1 MNFYNNAFRGY
12 NNYNVWN
19 MYDYN
24 DYDDDFLDNFIFG
37 GTKRNTSYE
46 RYNFADFYN
55 QYKKYEVEKKEDP
68 EKIRKAQKKWK
79 DLSEKLI
86 KDQGIYIIQTIGSIL
101 KAVHILEKCETDE
114 KFEETVSL
122 GEKIHLYKLLTENEK
137 IIDFLS
143 TAPKHNEEKEED
155 KKEDKEEEELENDDI
170 LIPDSHPEKITD
182 LSELTSKIESIEK
195 LLKEENIQKEKKLK
209 LEKLLDL
216 YLQQKNILIENETKA
231 AQEEIKEENKIDT
244 EKIIKEEEEKRK
256 KAEEEE
262 NKKIEE
268 NAKKLI
274 NESKKQIQT
283 VSISDKPSPNK
294 IFRNQPLYKGNTP
307 FTDTYFPPEKKSLC
321 EYDSNGDWILPP
333 DGIPDDV
340 DGWENIKFCRA
351 QEIFDTE
358 NYQVFFNGIDADD
371 ILQGSIGDCYFLSAI
386 ASLSRFPNLIEKLFY
401 IKEKSKEN
409 CYGVYLF
416 INGVWK
422 LVLIDDYV
430 PYTGKYFKQLVFS
443 SSNGNEL
450 WVVLLEKAWAKVNG
464 SYARIGCGGMPHEV
478 FDVITESYSQ
488 VISVTENN
496 SEMIWEQLIKGY
508 DRGYIMTAGT
518 SGDTTNLDIEEVG
531 LCPGHAYT
539 ILKVLELESKGKK
552 IRLVHLRNPWGNGEY
567 SGDWSDGDSKWTP
580 SLKKKYGLKVE
591 EKDDG
596 QFYMSFDDF
605 IYYYVSIG
613 IAKLHPDF
621 CTTLCKTNNSGG
633 GKPFVMKLTVPED
646 SVHAYINLYQKNPRI
661 MLKEGGYQDLVLAY
675 MVLMDENHKYIIS
688 TCNSDMHLCL
698 NIGLNKGTYYVI
710 SDINYRWV
718 NEGNKIHGYN
728 LTCYSAIEIP
738 LENVTNQVDVNSL
751 LKDVVIDY
759 CHQKLTPTKKDNIS
773 TYISKTYNVDFPFV
787 IYAIENNK
795 SNPINFEMNIK
806 KRGKKAFNFYCD
818 PSANED
824 DTSLTRLIQPKETG
838 LILIMQHTLSS
849 LFTINYN
856 YSDVKVENEEKSD
869 DIVFEEE
876 GEPIDEDETL
886 FQYIRENGD
895 GYVIGLENKRKS
907 RLKMK
912 IVLEGLECKGHKGK
926 DEVVFD
932 IEGSSKK
939 IFILNIRKG
948 YYGDVT
954 FQFDFV

>member
-12 NNYNVWN
+12 NNYSVWN
-19 MYDYN
+19 MYDNN
-24 DYDDDFLDNFIFG
+24 DYDDDFLDNFMFG
-37 GTKRNTSYE
+37 GTKRNISYE
-46 RYNFADFYN
+46 IYNLEDFYN
-55 QYKKYEVEKKEDP
+55 QNKKYEEEKKEDP
-68 EKIRKAQKKWK
+68 ETIRKAQKKWK

-155 KKEDKEEEELENDDI
+155 KEEEELENDDI

-216 YLQQKNILIENETKA
+216 YLQQKNILIENETIA

-633 GKPFVMKLTVPED
+633 GKPFVMKITVPED
-646 SVHAYINLYQKNPRI
+646 SLNVYINLYQKNPRI